1 MHPHAS
7 VSPWTID
14 MVARQRGGPVIVPR
28 QHAPLARA
36 LPYRRA
42 GGELPSYT
50 SGVDVIGRL
59 GWSVVLG
66 DRGLGDVLLALG
78 LVQAL
83 ADGTGRDS
91 ELHYQGPRPRLMQ
104 RCRLPLSTSFSSG
117 PHTVHTRQSR
127 GLTFYAIPERPQA
140 WLDIVDDELVE
151 VHASLPMRYYLAAEQ
166 TLGVRLPADRAPLPS
181 FTSGER
187 ARPFHVVFVSA
198 TSWPSRKDYGGNG
211 FARIACVL
219 AERFPAPW
227 MFTLITSTDAV
238 TPLADIEILAS
249 LDDLVFVGDSLRRH
263 P

>member
-1 MHPHAS
+1 
-7 VSPWTID
+7 
-14 MVARQRGGPVIVPR
+14 
-28 QHAPLARA
+28 
-36 LPYRRA
+36 
-42 GGELPSYT
+42 
-50 SGVDVIGRL
+50 
-59 GWSVVLG
+59 
-66 DRGLGDVLLALG
+66 
-78 LVQAL
+78 
-83 ADGTGRDS
+83 
-91 ELHYQGPRPRLMQ
+91 
-104 RCRLPLSTSFSSG
+104 
-117 PHTVHTRQSR
+117 
-127 GLTFYAIPERPQA
+127 
-140 WLDIVDDELVE
+140 
-151 VHASLPMRYYLAAEQ
+151 MRYYLAAEQ